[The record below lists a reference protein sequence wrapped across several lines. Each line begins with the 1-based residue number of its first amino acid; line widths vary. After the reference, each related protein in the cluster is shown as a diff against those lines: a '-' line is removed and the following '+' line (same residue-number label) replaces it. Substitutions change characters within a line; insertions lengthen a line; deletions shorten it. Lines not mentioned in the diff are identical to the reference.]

1 MQKYRAATAGD
12 ARRAV
17 VIDLDDE
24 IVEVVVALEPVTAV
38 IPIPPHRLIV
48 MAALRIFAPGV
59 FGPDGANRQERTRPR
74 MAVGAPPQLPG
85 PEDAPWGA
93 AIAFT
98 LVGPDAATPKGDR
111 DRLPARG
118 QPAPAR
124 IAGRAL
130 NPDRG
135 KWPIARTCLVST

>member
-24 IVEVVVALEPVTAV
+24 IVETIVALEPVTAV

-59 FGPDGANRQERTRPR
+59 FGPNGANRQESTRPW

-85 PEDAPWGA
+85 LEGAFWGA

-98 LVGPDAATPKGDR
+98 LVGPDAAAPKRNR
-111 DRLPARG
+111 DGLPARS

-124 IAGRAL
+124 IAG
-130 NPDRG
+130 
-135 KWPIARTCLVST
+135 

>member
-1 MQKYRAATAGD
+1 M
-12 ARRAV
+12 
-17 VIDLDDE
+17 IDLDDK
-24 IVEVVVALEPVTAV
+24 IVEMIVALEPVSALTA
-38 IPIPPHRLIV
+38 IPPHRLIV

-59 FGPDGANRQERTRPR
+59 VGPDGANRQERGRPR

-85 PEDAPWGA
+85 PEGASWGS

-98 LVGPDAATPKGDR
+98 LVGPDTAAPKGNR
-111 DRLPARG
+111 EGLPARG

-135 KWPIARTCLVST
+135 KWPIAWACLVSD

>member
-59 FGPDGANRQERTRPR
+59 FGPNGANRQESARPR
-74 MAVGAPPQLPG
+74 MAVGAPP
-85 PEDAPWGA
+85 
-93 AIAFT
+93 
-98 LVGPDAATPKGDR
+98 
-111 DRLPARG
+111 
-118 QPAPAR
+118 
-124 IAGRAL
+124 
-130 NPDRG
+130 
-135 KWPIARTCLVST
+135 